1 MKQWI
6 WFFIAVAVLAYALKL
21 FGVDRFYGGGPES
34 RFNDRS
40 QQKRAM
46 AREDS
51 SYAQQ
56 TNHFVQDNGVGEA
69 LGVDTPWQVN
79 QFKSRM

>member
-6 WFFIAVAVLAYALKL
+6 WFLIALVVVAFAMKMSG
-21 FGVDRFYGGGPES
+21 FEGFQGGPA
-34 RFNDRS
+34 DGKMIDMS

-46 AREDS
+46 KMEDS
-51 SYAQQ
+51 SYSQR

-69 LGVDTPWQVN
+69 LGQDTPWQVN

>member
-6 WFFIAVAVLAYALKL
+6 WFLIALVAVAFVMKMSG
-21 FGVDRFYGGGPES
+21 FEGFQGGPPES
-34 RFNDRS
+34 KMIDRS
-40 QQKRAM
+40 QQNRAM
-46 AREDS
+46 KLEDS
-51 SYAQQ
+51 SYSQR

-69 LGVDTPWQVN
+69 LGRDTPWQVN